1 LARGISPHEIHPS
14 ARAVSSRVKQAA
26 PENDP
31 ERRSSMDDTP
41 IDDRYGQR
49 RWVGTVRWVV
59 RGSRLFKKY
68 LGGTRPVKKVA
79 RLYATRQSGSPPA
92 FLS

>member
-41 IDDRYGQR
+41 INDRYGQR
-49 RWVGTVRWVV
+49 RWVV

-79 RLYATRQSGSPPA
+79 GLYATRQSGSPPA
-92 FLS
+92 FLF